1 MWQWGKHC
9 HFLFFILCSSFY
21 TGLCKKRFLLF
32 IHYLDLPSVHGNK
45 PKPINKQTNQ
55 PTNQSK
61 PNVHAEAK
69 NLFNLVCLSNCGMV
83 GGRKHCHFLLLRNES
98 LSFVSNFTAISD
110 YQLGKGYNPWLWM
123 QLILV
128 NCIHIHSKK
137 ESDNAFSQFNPVYI
151 VSFKSPSPLL
161 SGTQHVSWTKD
172 VR

>member
-1 MWQWGKHC
+1 MDLKETM
-9 HFLFFILCSSFY
+9 Y
-21 TGLCKKRFLLF
+21 TGLNWENALSLSFLECRWMQLTRINC
-32 IHYLDLPSVHGNK
+32 IHNHGLY
-45 PKPINKQTNQ
+45 
-55 PTNQSK
+55 
-61 PNVHAEAK
+61 H
-69 NLFNLVCLSNCGMV
+69 CGMV

-137 ESDNAFSQFNPVYI
+137 ESDNAFSQFNPAFI

-161 SGTQHVSWTKD
+161 LNLHLLSKQHSIYTG
-172 VR
+172 